1 VRPQVALTRLD
12 SPVGQKLKLRWNFG
26 TMAIEVLRELDD
38 RIQASV
44 NRIQQLQRE
53 NEQLAKRLAESEQR
67 YSEASVQLREQE
79 TERNEIKSR
88 IAQILSRFDG
98 LDLG

>member
-1 VRPQVALTRLD
+1 MAAEMDV
-12 SPVGQKLKLRWNFG
+12 LKQL
-26 TMAIEVLRELDD
+26 ED

-53 NEQLAKRLAESEQR
+53 NEMLAKRLAESEQR
-67 YSEASVQLREQE
+67 FNETSVRLKDQE
-79 TERNEIKSR
+79 SARGEIRNR
-88 IAQILSRFDG
+88 IEKILARFDG

>member
-1 VRPQVALTRLD
+1 
-12 SPVGQKLKLRWNFG
+12 
-26 TMAIEVLRELDD
+26 MEIEVLKELDD

-53 NEQLAKRLAESEQR
+53 NEQLAQRLAESEQR
-67 YSEASVQLREQE
+67 FNEAAAQLRDH
-79 TERNEIKSR
+79 ERARGEIKNR
-88 IAQILSRFDG
+88 IEQILTRFDG

>member
-1 VRPQVALTRLD
+1 MTLEALKQLD
-12 SPVGQKLKLRWNFG
+12 
-26 TMAIEVLRELDD
+26 E

-53 NEQLAKRLAESEQR
+53 NEMLAKRLAESEQR
-67 YSEASVQLREQE
+67 FNEVNASANSERQQHE
-79 TERNEIKSR
+79 TERSEIKAR
-88 IAQILSRFDG
+88 VEKILARFDG

>member
-1 VRPQVALTRLD
+1 
-12 SPVGQKLKLRWNFG
+12 
-26 TMAIEVLRELDD
+26 MAIDVLKELDE

-53 NEQLAKRLAESEQR
+53 NEQLAKQLAESEHR
-67 YSEASVQLREQE
+67 YQEAAGQVREHE
-79 TERNEIKSR
+79 TARNEVKGR
-88 IAQILSRFDG
+88 LEKILARFDG